1 MSSVTRRVEH
11 AHVEREQAVHVLG
24 KEGDGMHAIDELSG
38 APRVAF
44 PVVVHRLIL
53 LWRWAP
59 PRRQALRTVTHC
71 VPRVISIAR
80 APTGARH
87 GAHVLD
93 QFGRLVDPEV
103 HTQHRDRVQREP
115 VEVVVAGPV
124 LTRLVVHGDDGSPL
138 GAESLPD
145 GVGRGVERDPRL
157 VASRRGGDALRHVRR
172 GVLRWEVA
180 RRE

>member
-1 MSSVTRRVEH
+1 M
-11 AHVEREQAVHVLG
+11 
-24 KEGDGMHAIDELSG
+24 
-38 APRVAF
+38 
-44 PVVVHRLIL
+44 
-53 LWRWAP
+53 
-59 PRRQALRTVTHC
+59 THC
-71 VPRVISIAR
+71 VLRVISDR
-80 APTGARH
+80 AGAQPVRH

-93 QFGRLVDPEV
+93 QFGRLVDLEV
-103 HTQHRDRVQREP
+103 HTQHRDAQREP
-115 VEVVVAGPV
+115 VEVVVAGSV